1 MALQTTEGTPR
12 PGAARLLWA
21 LACAM
26 LAAALPG
33 CSRRQAARPEVM
45 PSGGPPA
52 VLLPAALAGIT
63 DGRARFREIF
73 TAVLAARGGAAPGS
87 EPLWRLAGEG
97 GPTGQPVNL
106 EPSRAGLTVVMVP
119 GLLAE
124 CVADVAPLFG
134 DALAN
139 LEAQGYRTA
148 TIRTEGRSGCE
159 RNAAIVREALL
170 ALPEG
175 TRAIL
180 LAHSKGVPDSLTA
193 LAANPELAGRVAA
206 LVAVSGAVNGSP
218 LADTMPG
225 LLVRLAERLH
235 FSGCAPGPHGE
246 ALNSLS
252 PGVRLS
258 WLAEHPLPA
267 GVRYYSLPAFAS
279 RENTSAGLRPF
290 FDELAA
296 TAPLNDGLMAC
307 RDAVIPGSTLLGY
320 PDADHLAVAM
330 SFDTARN
337 PLWRLSF
344 NRNAY
349 PRAAL
354 AEAVARFVEEDLAR
368 NAP

>member
-1 MALQTTEGTPR
+1 MARRTTEGTPR

-21 LACAM
+21 LACAL

-33 CSRRQAARPEVM
+33 CAKRPAARTESVPLA
-45 PSGGPPA
+45 GPPA
-52 VLLPAALAGIT
+52 VLLPVSLAGIT
-63 DGRARFREIF
+63 DGRARFREVF
-73 TAVLAARGGAAPGS
+73 AAVLAARDPAPHG
-87 EPLWRLAGEG
+87 EPPLWRLAGEG

-134 DALAN
+134 DALAG

-159 RNAAIVREALL
+159 RNAVLIREALL

-193 LAANPELAGRVAA
+193 LAEYPELAGRVAA

-218 LADTMPG
+218 LAEVMPD
-225 LLVRLAERLH
+225 LLVRLAENMP

-246 ALNSLS
+246 ALASLR
-252 PGVRLS
+252 PDTRLA
-258 WLAEHPLPA
+258 WLARHPLPA

-279 RENTSAGLRPF
+279 RQNTSAGLRPF
-290 FDELAA
+290 FDILAA
-296 TAPLNDGLMAC
+296 TDPLNDGLMAC

-330 SFDTARN
+330 PFAEARN
-337 PLWRLSF
+337 PLWRVAF
-344 NRNAY
+344 NRNAF
-349 PRAAL
+349 PRAVL
-354 AEAVARFVEEDLAR
+354 AEAVARYVEENLAS